1 MKPLLLKKIFHNK
14 LNFFPLIV
22 IWLSINII
30 LFFNWRSGRELTL
43 INQITS
49 EQVELELVISQLK
62 DEHSNPDLEKQS
74 KDHIENSLEDT
85 EKQLYLNRD
94 LLLAYKAKDYQKAYS
109 MMAQKIAHTRKRL
122 NNFQN
127 SETLSALKRDEAY
140 YRYLAEK
147 NIKGDAIQP
156 IFGWSFSFE
165 LWRDSLPILLTF
177 ALIFVLSQVFSQ
189 AHYHHLSIYLLCP
202 GHFLLRTI
210 KQIGGGLLFSIG
222 AYLLSLLY
230 SFTLASLFFEMG
242 SLDLPVLTYDDT
254 LQMIWQPLKTQLW
267 QTSILQIVSLLSLV
281 LTIYLIAFLVK
292 DKLLASLI
300 SFFSILGLMIL
311 TYFIVPL
318 QEVAHWIPY
327 HYLQSL
333 AITTGYHHHAIQINR
348 LEAGFGIFLNLTYS
362 ILLLGLI
369 YLIDQYR
376 RKKHK
381 NA

>member
-62 DEHSNPDLEKQS
+62 DEHSNPDLKKQS

-85 EKQLYLNRD
+85 EKKLYLNRD
-94 LLLAYKAKDYQKAYS
+94 LLLAYEAKDYQKAYS

-189 AHYHHLSIYLLCP
+189 DHYHHLSIYLLCP
-202 GHFLLRTI
+202 SHFLVRTI
-210 KQIGGGLLFSIG
+210 KQVGGGLLFSIG
-222 AYLLSLLY
+222 SYLLSLLY
-230 SFTLASLFFEMG
+230 SFTLASLFFERG

-292 DKLLASLI
+292 DKLLASLV
-300 SFFSILGLMIL
+300 SFLSTLGLMIL

-327 HYLQSL
+327 NYLQSL
-333 AITTGYHHHAIQINR
+333 AITTGRHHHAIKINR
-348 LEAGFGIFLNLTYS
+348 LEANFGIFLNLTYS

-369 YLIDQYR
+369 YLIDQFR